1 MSAAER
7 LHAPFPINRHLGF
20 TNLFGFKD
28 HVRFPQGE
36 GSDPRGILPPSHLAY
51 LVDATLQGENPARDK
66 SAHYV
71 IRADVGI
78 IVELLHV
85 PDNPVSFHVA
95 LLRIESPV
103 SSGGG
108 AREVRR
114 KINEIRGAGIPD
126 IEKSLLP
133 RSAGL

>member
-36 GSDPRGILPPSHLAY
+36 GCDPRGILPPGHLAY
-51 LVDATLQGENPARDK
+51 LVNTTLQWENPARDK
-66 SAHYV
+66 SAHDIV
-71 IRADVGI
+71 CADVGGVI
-78 IVELLHV
+78 ELLHI
-85 PDNPVSFHVA
+85 PDDPVSFRMA
-95 LLRIESPV
+95 LSGIESPV
-103 SSGGG
+103 GSGGS
-108 AREVRR
+108 AREIRWKV
-114 KINEIRGAGIPD
+114 NEIEGAGIPD

-133 RSAGL
+133 GPAGL

>member
-7 LHAPFPINRHLGF
+7 LHAPFPIIRHLGF

-36 GSDPRGILPPSHLAY
+36 GCDPRGILPPGHLAY
-51 LVDATLQGENPARDK
+51 LVGTALQGENPARDK

-71 IRADVGI
+71 VRADVGI

-85 PDNPVSFHVA
+85 PDNSVSLHVPVLGVMF
-95 LLRIESPV
+95 PFG
-103 SSGGG
+103 SGRCAGSIG
-108 AREVRR
+108 RQVD
-114 KINEIRGAGIPD
+114 EI
-126 IEKSLLP
+126 
-133 RSAGL
+133 